1 MGAVGDELLG
11 AAHAAERELVLAAPY
26 IKASAL
32 RRLVGDRSVP
42 TRIVTRWRL
51 DELAMGVSDLDVW
64 KVAQALD
71 AELWLNPTL
80 HAKYYRVDDQIL
92 IGSANL
98 TGAGMGWS
106 NAPNL
111 ETLLNVT
118 SLADQLADFE
128 ASLFEDAV
136 KVDEGLYQTFLRDLL
151 DYAPTK
157 PPDVEDVS
165 STSGGFSK
173 WRPRLRYPADLFSL
187 YAGRGSELT
196 NAGRETAELDL
207 AVFDIPAG
215 LDERRF
221 NLLIASEL
229 RLHPEL
235 RALDEVA
242 QITRRFGEMRQLL
255 ASRGAEDPSRDWQT
269 WIRWI
274 DHFLSADYEI
284 HTARYSEIF
293 SRRNPSPAIAAD
305 RRNPG

>member
-11 AAHAAERELVLAAPY
+11 VTHGAQRELVLAAPY

-32 RRLVGDRSVP
+32 RRLVGDRQVP
-42 TRIVTRWRL
+42 TKIVTRWRL

-64 KVAQALD
+64 NVAQVLD

-106 NAPNL
+106 SVPNL

-118 SLADQLADFE
+118 SLAEQLAEFE
-128 ASLFEDAV
+128 VRLFENAV
-136 KVDEGLYQTFLRDLL
+136 KVDEGLYNTFLRDLL
-151 DYAPTK
+151 EYEPITPKNIVNISAA
-157 PPDVEDVS
+157 
-165 STSGGFSK
+165 SGGFSN
-173 WRPRLRYPADLFSL
+173 WRPQLRYPADLFSL
-187 YAGRGSELT
+187 YDGRGGELT
-196 NAGRETAELDL
+196 NAGRETAQLDL
-207 AVFDIPAG
+207 VIFDLPAG

-221 NLLIASEL
+221 NLLVASQL

-235 RALDEVA
+235 RALDRAA
-242 QITRRFGEMRQLL
+242 QITRRFGEMRRLL
-255 ASRGAEDPSRDWQT
+255 ASRGAKDPSRDWQT

-274 DHFLSADYEI
+274 DHFLSTDYQI

-293 SRRNPSPAIAAD
+293 SRRNPSPTTPSES
-305 RRNPG
+305 RNPR